1 MILSKAMYEKIC
13 RCHDMTHK
21 SMMAQQKVD
30 ACLISKGI
38 DIYEIRQ
45 NDAGGY
51 VDMIDYARG
60 KIGKKGLEILFTKYQ
75 LDAQSEEK

>member
-21 SMMAQQKVD
+21 SMMAQQN
-30 ACLISKGI
+30 
-38 DIYEIRQ
+38 EIRQ